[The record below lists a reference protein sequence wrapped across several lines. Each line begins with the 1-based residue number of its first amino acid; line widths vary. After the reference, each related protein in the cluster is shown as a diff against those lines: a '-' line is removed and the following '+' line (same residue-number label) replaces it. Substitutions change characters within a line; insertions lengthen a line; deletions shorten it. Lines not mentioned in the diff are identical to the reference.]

1 MNLLIAHMD
10 KRRGGMGAPLF
21 VHLSHHFSIPRQPS
35 PPKQAACIPLA
46 LLGRDIAGSAITGS
60 GKTAAFTLP
69 LLERLL
75 HRPRNLAATYG
86 LVLTPARELAVQVAG
101 MVGKLAQ
108 FTDVRVALVVGGL
121 SLGAQAVALRA
132 RPEIVV
138 ATPVSVVVFSRERRE
153 RVATNKNKKIH
164 APALGRD
171 WWPGRAAQ
179 WLRPLARLRRADP
192 KPSPQGGRCPRR
204 TTRLS
209 THPHPPS
216 SLTRAHGRAASREH
230 LTRPCSFFP
239 DRVWG
244 DGGGGGG
251 RFFLSLHP
259 STHHTRPP
267 AAPPPPPLRGRC
279 GPAPHRHSF
288 AAGFAGG
295 PHPLALLR
303 PWTRRLRR
311 RPAFCTLPT
320 SSKKT
325 GRENQKFTPIFF
337 FHPILRAASS
347 TTSAT
352 RPPSPWTTSKP

>member
-1 MNLLIAHMD
+1 
-10 KRRGGMGAPLF
+10 MGAPLF

-230 LTRPCSFFP
+230 LTRPCSFF
-239 DRVWG
+239 RTACG
-244 DGGGGGG
+244 EMGAGAGAG
-251 RFFLSLHP
+251 FFSLSIP
-259 STHHTRPP
+259 RPITRGPRRRR
-267 AAPPPPPLRGRC
+267 PPPLFGGGAARRHTDIHLRPALRAGLTHWRFCDPGR
-279 GPAPHRHSF
+279 
-288 AAGFAGG
+288 AASAGG
-295 PHPLALLR
+295 PPFAPCRQVPKKLDAKTKNSR
-303 PWTRRLRR
+303 P
-311 RPAFCTLPT
+311 
-320 SSKKT
+320 
-325 GRENQKFTPIFF
+325 FF
-337 FHPILRAASS
+337 FSLRHLRAASS